1 MEALRGR
8 TPVGGVLAPFRAVL
22 APVGETPTAVGVFK
36 GFIGEILE
44 PFCEPYLFCV
54 TGILEGL
61 SAAGIRDLLR
71 AEDVEDCRGLAR
83 GREGETLAGGT
94 RGEVGGE
101 RGGPA
106 FASSKPG

>member
-1 MEALRGR
+1 MEIE
-8 TPVGGVLAPFRAVL
+8 PAVL
-22 APVGETPTAVGVFK
+22 K
-36 GFIGEILE
+36 EI
-44 PFCEPYLFCV
+44 PP
-54 TGILEGL
+54 
-61 SAAGIRDLLR
+61 LLR

-106 FASSKPG
+106 FASSKPTGD